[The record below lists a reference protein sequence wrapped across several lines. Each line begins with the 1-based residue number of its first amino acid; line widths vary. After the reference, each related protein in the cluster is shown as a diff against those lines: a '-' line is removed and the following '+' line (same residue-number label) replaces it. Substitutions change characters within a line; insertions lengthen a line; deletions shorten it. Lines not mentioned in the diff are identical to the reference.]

1 MKKLIFPLLYLFF
14 AFTLLTLNSCSSG
27 PEIQQQKYAHLRTSL
42 DFEYSFPAVWKAI
55 ETTLHEYRI
64 ASRDPSDVDPMELKK
79 ISERSLETEWVYTQS
94 KDKYV
99 EYKVNDFPRKKY
111 LQMRVK
117 FIVSAERKMPDV
129 TKVSVQ
135 SEEQLE
141 RLKDDGSPNGYVDA
155 EEPDTA
161 RINQILQR
169 IRLTLLASNPN

>member
-1 MKKLIFPLLYLFF
+1 M
-14 AFTLLTLNSCSSG
+14 
-27 PEIQQQKYAHLRTSL
+27 
-42 DFEYSFPAVWKAI
+42 VWKAI